1 LFPPVKGLVVEL
13 MKKFEAVV
21 VEIISLSKS
30 KFL

>member
-1 LFPPVKGLVVEL
+1 
-13 MKKFEAVV
+13 MRKFEAVV